1 MMEQPTSLLHVTAEV
16 VREKEDV
23 ATMSVMTEYLEK
35 YQIHPKVV
43 VADQAFMTP
52 QMEAYY
58 NRQNIKPVGTGPGTP
73 WPNRAEAA
81 VRLLKHQ
88 LRLMLQTTHEGY
100 EPFNGIVMK
109 YGNLVCQA
117 CLARNSS
124 VTYGGVTPLELAFG
138 RRPRDTPVILL
149 IK

>member
-23 ATMSVMTEYLEK
+23 ATMSLMTEYLEK

-43 VADQAFMTP
+43 VADQAFMTR
-52 QMEAYY
+52 QVEAYC
-58 NRQNIKPVGTGPGTP
+58 NRQNI
-73 WPNRAEAA
+73 
-81 VRLLKHQ
+81 KHQ

-109 YGNLVCQA
+109 YGNLVRQA
-117 CLARNSS
+117 CLAKYSS

-138 RRPRDTPVILL
+138 RRPRDLLSHLSILSQTSSPVILL
-149 IK
+149 IRK

>member
-1 MMEQPTSLLHVTAEV
+1 MIAVVPCSYCARPRERASTSKQCERAKNL
-16 VREKEDV
+16 
-23 ATMSVMTEYLEK
+23 
-35 YQIHPKVV
+35 IHPKIV
-43 VADQAFMTP
+43 VADQALMTP

-58 NRQNIKPVGTGPGTP
+58 NRQNIKPVATGPGTP

-88 LRLMLQTTHEGY
+88 LSLMLQTTHEGY